1 MNSSTH
7 CKDDE
12 DFSLVLGGPLYQLF
26 MRAQMGSC
34 AANLVKRRIVVIS
47 LFSWLP
53 LLLLSLLFRDQVAG
67 QVKVPFLYDID
78 VHIRFL
84 LAVPLM
90 LVAELVV
97 HQRIAP
103 LIKQF
108 RQREI
113 IAHDAL
119 PRFQVIIDSALALRN
134 SVLIEVVL
142 VILVFT
148 AGHYLWSHQMALE
161 TATWFSVAL
170 DGQHRLSPAGYWYS
184 YVSIPVFQFLLF
196 RWYFRIFIWTRFLW
210 QIAQMP
216 LSLVPTHPDRAGGL
230 GFLGGS
236 ATAFVP
242 FILAQ
247 GALVAGM
254 IANRIFYEDASLLEF
269 KPEIVAAVVFVLLIT
284 LGPLCSFA
292 SKIAQCKRLGMLE
305 YGCLAS
311 RYVREFNDKWLRAQ
325 SLPDEPLVGSSDIQ
339 SLADLAG
346 SFDIVKE
353 MRVLP
358 FDKALVLQIASV
370 VLLPLTPLLL
380 TLISLEDILKNLLSI
395 LL

>member
-1 MNSSTH
+1 MNSSTD

-26 MRAQMGSC
+26 MRAHMGSC
-34 AANLVKRRIVVIS
+34 AVSLVKRRIVMIT
-47 LFSWLP
+47 LFCWLP
-53 LLLLSLLFRDQVAG
+53 LLLLFLLFRAQVEG
-67 QVKVPFLYDID
+67 QIKVPFLYDID

-97 HQRIAP
+97 HQRIGP

-108 RQREI
+108 RKREI
-113 IAHDAL
+113 ISRDTL
-119 PRFQVIIDSALALRN
+119 PQFQAIIHSALGIRN

-161 TATWFSVAL
+161 TATWFSVSA
-170 DGQHRLSPAGYWYS
+170 DGQHQLSPAGYWYS

-196 RWYFRIFIWTRFLW
+196 RWYFRICIWARFLW
-210 QIAQMP
+210 QVAGMK
-216 LSLVPTHPDRAGGL
+216 LLLVPTHPDRAGGL
-230 GFLGGS
+230 GFLGES
-236 ATAFVP
+236 AAAFVP

-247 GALVAGM
+247 GALLAGM
-254 IANRIFYEDASLLEF
+254 IANRVFYENVSLLAF
-269 KPEIVAAVVFVLLIT
+269 KPEIAAAAVFVVLIT
-284 LGPLCSFA
+284 LGPLCAFA
-292 SKIAQCKRLGMLE
+292 PKLAHCKRLGMLE

-311 RYVREFNDKWLRAQ
+311 RYVRDFDYKWLRAH
-325 SLPDEPLVGSSDIQ
+325 SKSDEALVGSSDIQ

-346 SFDIVKE
+346 SFDVVKE

-358 FDKALVLQIASV
+358 FDKGIVLQIAIV

-380 TLISLEDILKNLLSI
+380 TLISLEDILKSLLRI

>member
-1 MNSSTH
+1 MNRATY

-26 MRAQMGSC
+26 MRAHMGSC
-34 AANLVKRRIVVIS
+34 AVNLVKRRIVVIT
-47 LFSWLP
+47 LVSWLP
-53 LLLLSLLFRDQVAG
+53 LLVLSLLFRDPVAG
-67 QVKVPFLYDID
+67 QIKVPFLYDID

-97 HQRIAP
+97 HQRIGP

-108 RQREI
+108 REREI
-113 IAHDAL
+113 ISLDVF
-119 PRFQVIIDSALALRN
+119 PRFQAIIDSALAIRN
-134 SVLIEVVL
+134 SVLIEVL
-142 VILVFT
+142 LLILVFT

-161 TATWFSVAL
+161 TATWFSVTHE
-170 DGQHRLSPAGYWYS
+170 GQSQLSPAGYWYS
-184 YVSIPVFQFLLF
+184 YVSIPVFQFLLL
-196 RWYFRIFIWTRFLW
+196 RWYFRIFIWTQFLW

-216 LSLVPTHPDRAGGL
+216 LSLLPTHPDRAGGL
-230 GFLGGS
+230 GFLGES
-236 ATAFVP
+236 AAAFAP

-254 IANRIFYEDASLLEF
+254 IANRIFYEGASLLAF
-269 KPEIVAAVVFVLLIT
+269 KPEIAAVVLFVLLIT

-292 SKIAQCKRLGMLE
+292 LKLAQCKRLGMLE

-311 RYVREFNDKWLRAQ
+311 RYVREFDYKWLRSQ
-325 SLPDEPLVGSSDIQ
+325 SQADEPLVGSSDIQ

-346 SFDIVKE
+346 SFDIVRE
-353 MRVLP
+353 MRALP
-358 FDKALVLQIASV
+358 FDKALVLQISVV

-380 TLISLEDILKNLLSI
+380 TLISLEDIFKSLLSI